1 MARSASAD
9 SLRATATRSYSGDVR
24 AAATSPKCR
33 YTWASVRALPPG
45 TAPSAVGPGIPA
57 ILAIGAAPPPCT
69 WHQSRRGDPRP
80 TRPHRAS
87 TRRTSGATAHRRGHL
102 PWRCPAAW
110 LLLRALAGLL
120 GFARGDLYVSVHR
133 H

>member
-9 SLRATATRSYSGDVR
+9 SLRATATRSYSGDVP

-57 ILAIGAAPPPCT
+57 ILAIGA
-69 WHQSRRGDPRP
+69 DPRP
-80 TRPHRAS
+80 APGTRAAEEILDRLARTGLRRAEPPAQPR
-87 TRRTSGATAHRRGHL
+87 TGAVTCLGGVRRPG
-102 PWRCPAAW
+102 C
-110 LLLRALAGLL
+110 
-120 GFARGDLYVSVHR
+120 
-133 H
+133 